1 MRHAVRRLSAGSQG
15 RRAQRCRGA
24 LAALVAS
31 GLGLACCAAM
41 AAAPVPMSFEAAQ
54 ARRQATS
61 PVLGASSA
69 DVAAAEAQVETA
81 ARLNWPTVS
90 LDAQWLHY
98 QKTFDLSLVGALDQA
113 QAAAGQLVP
122 GIVGDLPGVPGE
134 LLELIQA
141 RLRQSLPEFFAAL
154 PDTVRI
160 RGSQTTVRPVVS
172 AILPLYTG
180 GAITAGRAAAAANVG
195 LVRAL
200 GAQTRDLE
208 DVQLVQQ
215 YFGVVLAR
223 EAVRVA
229 LDTRDGFDLHLRNA
243 RLMEREGVLSTAQRL
258 QVQVARD
265 TAQRQYDRALLEYD
279 TASRALARSLDE
291 AAGVEPQSPLFVDR
305 TPLGPLQGF
314 IAQAQDSHPLLAQAA
329 ARRQLAQAGV
339 ELARSRY
346 RPQVFAFGTYNLDRD
361 SALPIE
367 PDWAVGLALHYELL
381 STVDRRSTLSAA
393 NARASAA
400 DHDQAAA
407 RDTVADLVTRTY
419 NLAELARRDF
429 ITLDSSLAAA
439 EENLRVQDLGF
450 REGEAPA
457 SALVDAR
464 NLLGTAR
471 VQRAAAAYEY
481 VLSLASLL
489 AASGRYDT
497 FTRYQRSSEPVTG
510 P

>member
-1 MRHAVRRLSAGSQG
+1 MRYGMRTVGARPQG
-15 RRAQRCRGA
+15 RHRRRENCA
-24 LAALVAS
+24 LL
-31 GLGLACCAAM
+31 LLLACGLCLATSGAAG
-41 AAAPVPMSFEAAQ
+41 ADPVPMTFDVAQ

-61 PVLGASSA
+61 PVLGASGA
-69 DVAAAEAQVETA
+69 DLAAAEAQADAA
-81 ARLNWPTVS
+81 ARLHRPTVA

-98 QKTFDLSLVGALDQA
+98 QKTFDLSLLGALDQVETV
-113 QAAAGQLVP
+113 AGQLLP
-122 GIVGDLPGVPGE
+122 GIVSDLPGVPGE
-134 LLELIQA
+134 VLDAIEA
-141 RLRQSLPEFFAAL
+141 RLRQTLPEFFAAL

-160 RGSQTTVRPVVS
+160 RGSQTTFRPVVS
-172 AILPLYTG
+172 AVMPLYTG
-180 GAITAGRAAAAANVG
+180 GAIAAGREAAAANVG
-195 LVRAL
+195 LVRAVRE
-200 GAQTRDLE
+200 QTRDLE

-223 EAVRVA
+223 QAVRIA
-229 LDTRDGFDLHLRNA
+229 ADTRDGFELHLRNA
-243 RLMEREGVLSTAQRL
+243 QLMEREGVLSTAQRL

-265 TAQRQYDRALLEYD
+265 TALRQYDRAQLEYD

-291 AAGVEPQSPLFVDR
+291 AAGVAPESPLFVDR
-305 TPLGPLQGF
+305 TPLPPLEGF
-314 IAQAQDSHPLLAQAA
+314 IAQAEDGHPLVEQAA
-329 ARRQLAQAGV
+329 ARRRLAGAGV

-367 PDWAVGLALHYELL
+367 PDWAVGIALRYELL
-381 STVDRRSTLSAA
+381 STLDRRSTLSAA

-400 DHDQAAA
+400 DHDQTAA

-419 NLAELARRDF
+419 NVVELARRNF
-429 ITLDSSLAAA
+429 ITLDSSIAAA
-439 EENLRVQDLGF
+439 QENLRVQDLGF

-464 NLLGTAR
+464 NLLGSAR
-471 VQRAAAAYEY
+471 LQRAAAAYEY

-497 FTRYQRSSEPVTG
+497 FARYQRSSEPVTT

>member
-1 MRHAVRRLSAGSQG
+1 
-15 RRAQRCRGA
+15 
-24 LAALVAS
+24 
-31 GLGLACCAAM
+31 
-41 AAAPVPMSFEAAQ
+41 
-54 ARRQATS
+54 
-61 PVLGASSA
+61 
-69 DVAAAEAQVETA
+69 
-81 ARLNWPTVS
+81 
-90 LDAQWLHY
+90 
-98 QKTFDLSLVGALDQA
+98 
-113 QAAAGQLVP
+113 
-122 GIVGDLPGVPGE
+122 
-134 LLELIQA
+134 
-141 RLRQSLPEFFAAL
+141 
-154 PDTVRI
+154 
-160 RGSQTTVRPVVS
+160 
-172 AILPLYTG
+172 
-180 GAITAGRAAAAANVG
+180 
-195 LVRAL
+195 VRAL